1 MAASVLMTWA
11 PHQERFPQS
20 IDGNGTENGQ
30 LFGDPFSE
38 DLKPEKSVLSR
49 RVC

>member
-11 PHQERFPQS
+11 PHQERFPRS

-30 LFGDPFSE
+30 LFQAPFMKGWLLQAE
-38 DLKPEKSVLSR
+38 PG
-49 RVC
+49 VCAF